1 MENFKEKSLVVLS
14 GGQDSTTCLFWA
26 KKKFLEVET
35 ITFDYGQRHKIEL
48 EAAKKISEIAKVKN
62 RVISINTFG
71 ELGGNALTGE
81 EEVEATSEDGE
92 LPNTF
97 VPGRNL
103 VFLTFAAAYAHQRGI
118 QHIVTGVCQT
128 DYSGYPDCR
137 QNTIDALQVAINLGM
152 ESQVKIHTPLMWMTK
167 AETVHLAEEVEALAA
182 MAWSHTCYNGAIPP
196 CEKCPACEL
205 RKKGFDDAGIKDPLI
220 VRTNDLTQVS

>member
-1 MENFKEKSLVVLS
+1 MRNLKEKSLVVLS

-26 KKKFLEVET
+26 KKNFLEVET

-48 EAAKKISEIAKVKN
+48 KAAIKISEIAKVKN

-103 VFLTFAAAYAHQRGI
+103 VFLTFAAAYAHQKGI

-137 QNTIDALQVAINLGM
+137 QNTIDALQVTINLGM

-167 AETVHLAEEVEALAA
+167 AETVHLAKEVEALDA
-182 MAWSHTCYNGAIPP
+182 MAWSHTCYNGLIPP

-205 RKKGFDDAGIKDPLI
+205 RKKGFDDAGIEDPLI
-220 VRTNDLTQVS
+220 VRTKDSTHVS